1 MIAFWSAVKCLL
13 YMFMLIANHNGEIP
27 GFAYIM
33 FIFTQ
38 TDYIYMFNSGN
49 QPSLFEYVKDNIAHV
64 WQPNWNMK
72 DERQYTDDL
81 KDFLYKH
88 LKSTHVIGPLNG
100 GAGADI
106 RIDRKIGMELK
117 LDLHSKSE
125 INRLTG
131 QIQDYLEVYNQV
143 IVLLLGKVSPSVVSV
158 VRHNM
163 QKLLKSYEEPDPL
176 LGNFR
181 KVQSKEIAVI
191 ARSPGQ
197 VSRPR
202 TNNNYDDNSLLSQAR
217 RLDKKL
223 GW

>member
-1 MIAFWSAVKCLL
+1 
-13 YMFMLIANHNGEIP
+13 
-27 GFAYIM
+27 
-33 FIFTQ
+33 
-38 TDYIYMFNSGN
+38 MFNTGN
-49 QPSLFEYVKDNIAHV
+49 QPSLFEYLKDNIAHL

-72 DERQYTDDL
+72 EERQYTADL
-81 KDFLYKH
+81 MDFLDKH
-88 LKSTHVIGPLNG
+88 LKKTHRIRPEDGRGL
-100 GAGADI
+100 ADI
-106 RIDRKIGMELK
+106 GIDGKIGIELK

-131 QIQDYLEVYNQV
+131 QIQDYLEGYEQV
-143 IVLLLGKVSPSVVSV
+143 MVLLLGKVSPSVVRD
-158 VRHNM
+158 VRYNM
-163 QKLLKSYEEPDPL
+163 RKLVKPYEESDPI
-176 LGNFR
+176 LGSFR

-191 ARSPGQ
+191 ARSPDQ